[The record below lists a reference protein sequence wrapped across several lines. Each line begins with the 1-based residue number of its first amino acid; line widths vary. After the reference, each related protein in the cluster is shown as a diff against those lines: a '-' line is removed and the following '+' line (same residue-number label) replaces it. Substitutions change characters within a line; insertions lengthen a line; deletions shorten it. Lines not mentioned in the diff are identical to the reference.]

1 MKKLTKNNVRKVL
14 AVALT
19 VIVGVVTMIPDS
31 AIRTNADESDAAAA
45 VEATEDVTSL
55 TEYTISEDALA
66 AADET
71 AGDLTEEE
79 TTETA
84 PDTPGATEEA
94 STEISGNAEE
104 STEETSEEASTE
116 DVTTE

>member
-71 AGDLTEEE
+71 LY
-79 TTETA
+79 
-84 PDTPGATEEA
+84 A
-94 STEISGNAEE
+94 SCTMQITGMMAVL
-104 STEETSEEASTE
+104 AQAA
-116 DVTTE
+116 DYAR